1 MPIGTPAWPS
11 IRNSLSRF
19 CAPISTRATSLIRS
33 TEPSGLA
40 RSTISPN
47 WVEVVS
53 RPWVCTL
60 NWNCCSSLIGRA
72 PMRPTGACTLWARI
86 AAITSEGAR
95 LRLVSRCVS
104 NQIRIE

>member
-1 MPIGTPAWPS
+1 MPIGTPGLPS
-11 IRNSLSRF
+11 MRDSLSMF
-19 CAPISTRATSLIRS
+19 WAPISTRATSLIRRI
-33 TEPSGLA
+33 EPSELA

-47 WVEVVS
+47 CFAVVR
-53 RPWVCTL
+53 RPCVCTL

-72 PMRPTGACTLWARI
+72 PIRPTGACTLCAWI
-86 AAITSEGAR
+86 ALITSDGAK